1 MLFTLFPP
9 CVQLGETP
17 LWIASVKGHQKCV
30 DLLINAGANDIPSE
44 VSVSRCTNI
53 SDLLVP
59 YRHLS
64 YSCVCRNHAARIEHI
79 SSWYTSI

>member
-17 LWIASVKGHQKCV
+17 LWKASFEGHQKCV
-30 DLLINAGANDIPSE
+30 DLLIDAGANDIPSE
-44 VSVSRCTNI
+44 VSVSRYTHI
-53 SDLLVP
+53 SDFLVP

-64 YSCVCRNHAARIEHI
+64 YSCLGRNHAARIEHK
-79 SSWYTSI
+79 